1 MKTNEIRAMFP
12 GLEKQVY
19 GRGLVYLDNAATS
32 QKPLSVLKMQDELCR
47 ESCGNVHR
55 GVHKLSNDATRA
67 YEEGREAVRNFIG
80 AGSREEI
87 IFTSGATASFNLLA
101 HSFVSRYV
109 GEGDRILV
117 SEAEH
122 HSNIVPW
129 QIACAAAGATIDV
142 VRVDDRGVLDMDD
155 LSRKLDG
162 RVKLL
167 SIAQISNVLGVV
179 NPIGEIVRM
188 AHAKGIPVA
197 VDGAQGIVHLPVDV
211 KALDCDFYVFSGH
224 KIYAPTGIGVLY
236 GKKEFLEEM
245 PPFLSGGEM
254 VGTVTFEKTTY
265 APLPLK
271 FEAGTPNFVAASCL
285 KPALEL
291 ASELNSDEGLT
302 VCGKENLAFLMEEM
316 QKMEGLRIYGNPE
329 DDAAK
334 APLIS
339 FTVEGTHPSDIAQ
352 ILDKMGIAV
361 RSGLLCAEPVVRRFS
376 DVGMARVS
384 LAPYNTADECRSFIE
399 GLHKAVKMLR

>member
-1 MKTNEIRAMFP
+1 MFP
-12 GLEKQVY
+12 GLEREVY
-19 GRGLVYLDNAATS
+19 GKDLVYLDNAATS
-32 QKPLSVLKMQDELCR
+32 QKPLSVLEMQDELCR
-47 ESCGNVHR
+47 YTCGNVHR

-67 YEEGREAVRNFIG
+67 YEEGRESVRNFIG
-80 AGSREEI
+80 ARSREEI

-101 HSFVSRYV
+101 RSFVSRYV
-109 GEGDRILV
+109 GKGDRILV

-129 QIACAAAGATIDV
+129 QIACAAAGAELDV
-142 VRVDDRGVLDMDD
+142 IPVNGRGEIELDE
-155 LSRKLDG
+155 LRRKLDG
-162 RVKLL
+162 RVKLV
-167 SIAQISNVLGVV
+167 SIAHISNVLGVV

-211 KALDCDFYVFSGH
+211 KELECDFYVFSGH

-236 GKKEFLEEM
+236 GRKEYLEEM
-245 PPFLSGGEM
+245 PPFLCGGEM
-254 VGTVTFEKTTY
+254 VETVTFEKTTF

-291 ASELNSDEGLT
+291 ASSLNSDRELEE
-302 VCGKENLAFLMEEM
+302 CGRENLSFLMEEM
-316 QKMEGLRIYGNPE
+316 LRIEGLKIYGNP
-329 DDAAK
+329 DDADSK

-361 RSGLLCAEPVVRRFS
+361 RSGLLCAEPVVRKFS
-376 DVGMARVS
+376 EVGMARVS
-384 LAPYNTADECRSFIE
+384 LAPYNTADECRIFIE
-399 GLHKAVKMLR
+399 GLHKAVKMLK

>member
-1 MKTNEIRAMFP
+1 MFP
-12 GLEKQVY
+12 GLEREVY
-19 GRGLVYLDNAATS
+19 GKELVYLDNAATS
-32 QKPLSVLKMQDELCR
+32 QKPLSVLEMQDELCR
-47 ESCGNVHR
+47 YTCGNVHR

-67 YEEGREAVRNFIG
+67 YEEGRESVRNFIG
-80 AGSREEI
+80 ARSREEI

-101 HSFVSRYV
+101 RSFVSRYV
-109 GEGDRILV
+109 GKGDRILV

-129 QIACAAAGATIDV
+129 QIACAAAGAELDV
-142 VRVDDRGVLDMDD
+142 IPVNGRGEIELDE
-155 LSRKLDG
+155 LRRKLDR
-162 RVKLL
+162 RVKLV
-167 SIAQISNVLGVV
+167 SIAHISNVLGVV

-211 KALDCDFYVFSGH
+211 KELECDFYVFSGH

-236 GKKEFLEEM
+236 GRKEYLEEM
-245 PPFLSGGEM
+245 PPFLCGGEM
-254 VGTVTFEKTTY
+254 VETVTFEKTTF

-291 ASELNSDEGLT
+291 ASSLNSDRELEE
-302 VCGKENLAFLMEEM
+302 CGRENLSFLMEEM
-316 QKMEGLRIYGNPE
+316 LRIEGLRIYGNP
-329 DDAAK
+329 DDADSK

-361 RSGLLCAEPVVRRFS
+361 RSGLLCAEPVVRKFS
-376 DVGMARVS
+376 EVGMARVS
-384 LAPYNTADECRSFIE
+384 LAPYNTADECRIFIE
-399 GLHKAVKMLR
+399 GLHKAVKMLK

>member
-1 MKTNEIRAMFP
+1 MKTEEIRAQFP
-12 GLEKQVY
+12 GLNRTVY
-19 GRGLVYLDNAATS
+19 GKRLVYLDNAATS
-32 QKPLSVLKMQDELCR
+32 QKPLSVLKMQEFLCR

-55 GVHKLSNDATRA
+55 GVHRLSIEATAA
-67 YEEGREAVRNFIG
+67 YEEARQAVRSFIG
-80 AGSREEI
+80 ARSSEEI
-87 IFTSGATASFNLLA
+87 IFTSGTTASFNLLA
-101 HSFVSRYV
+101 HCFVSRYV
-109 GEGDRILV
+109 GKGDRILI

-129 QIACAAAGATIDV
+129 QIACEAAGATIDV

-155 LSRKLDG
+155 LSKKLDG

-167 SIAQISNVLGVV
+167 SITQISNVLGVI
-179 NPIGEIVRM
+179 NPIREVISA

-211 KALDCDFYVFSGH
+211 TELDCDFYAFSGH
-224 KIYAPTGIGVLY
+224 KIYAPTGTGVLY
-236 GKKEFLEEM
+236 GKKEYLQEM
-245 PPFLSGGEM
+245 PPYMGGGDM
-254 VGTVTFEKTTY
+254 VDTVTFEKTTY

-285 KPALEL
+285 KPALEI
-291 ASELNSDEGLT
+291 ASGFNSDVELMAC
-302 VCGKENLAFLMEEM
+302 VKENLAFLMEEM
-316 QKMEGLRIYGNPE
+316 AATEGLRIYGNPS
-329 DDAAK
+329 DAAAK

-339 FTVEGTHPSDIAQ
+339 FTVEGTHSSDIAQ

-376 DVGMARVS
+376 EVGMARVS
-384 LAPYNTADECRSFIE
+384 LAPYNTMEECRTFIS
-399 GLHKAVKMLR
+399 GLRKAAKMLK

>member
-1 MKTNEIRAMFP
+1 MFP
-12 GLEKQVY
+12 GLEREVY
-19 GRGLVYLDNAATS
+19 GKELVYLDNAATS
-32 QKPLSVLKMQDELCR
+32 QKPLSVLEMQDELCR
-47 ESCGNVHR
+47 YTCGNVHR

-67 YEEGREAVRNFIG
+67 YEEGRESVRNFIG
-80 AGSREEI
+80 ARSREEI

-101 HSFVSRYV
+101 RSFVSRYV
-109 GEGDRILV
+109 GKGDRILV

-129 QIACAAAGATIDV
+129 QIACAAAGAELDV
-142 VRVDDRGVLDMDD
+142 IPVNGRGEIELDE
-155 LSRKLDG
+155 LRRKLDR
-162 RVKLL
+162 RVKLV
-167 SIAQISNVLGVV
+167 SIAHISNVLGVV
-179 NPIGEIVRM
+179 NPIEEIVRM

-211 KALDCDFYVFSGH
+211 KELECDFYVFSGH

-236 GKKEFLEEM
+236 GRKEYLEEM
-245 PPFLSGGEM
+245 PPFLCGGEM
-254 VGTVTFEKTTY
+254 VETVTFEKTTF

-291 ASELNSDEGLT
+291 ASSLNSDRELEE
-302 VCGKENLAFLMEEM
+302 CGRENLSFLMEEM
-316 QKMEGLRIYGNPE
+316 LRIEGLRIYGNP
-329 DDAAK
+329 DDADSK

-361 RSGLLCAEPVVRRFS
+361 RSGLLCAEPVVRKFS
-376 DVGMARVS
+376 EVGMARVS
-384 LAPYNTADECRSFIE
+384 LAPYNTADECRIFIE
-399 GLHKAVKMLR
+399 GLHKAVKMLK

>member
-1 MKTNEIRAMFP
+1 MFP
-12 GLEKQVY
+12 GLEREVY
-19 GRGLVYLDNAATS
+19 GKELVYLDNAATS
-32 QKPLSVLKMQDELCR
+32 QKPLSVLEMQDELCR
-47 ESCGNVHR
+47 YTCGNVHR

-67 YEEGREAVRNFIG
+67 YEEGRESVRNFIG
-80 AGSREEI
+80 ARSREEI

-101 HSFVSRYV
+101 RSFVSRYV
-109 GEGDRILV
+109 GKGDRILV

-129 QIACAAAGATIDV
+129 QIACAAAGAELDV
-142 VRVDDRGVLDMDD
+142 IPVNGRGEIELDK
-155 LSRKLDG
+155 LRRKLDR
-162 RVKLL
+162 RVKLV
-167 SIAQISNVLGVV
+167 SIAHISNVLGVL

-211 KALDCDFYVFSGH
+211 KELECDFYVFSGH

-236 GKKEFLEEM
+236 GRKEYLEEM
-245 PPFLSGGEM
+245 PPFLCGGEM
-254 VGTVTFEKTTY
+254 VETVTFEKTTF

-291 ASELNSDEGLT
+291 ASYLNSDRELAE
-302 VCGKENLAFLMEEM
+302 CGRENLTFLMEEM
-316 QKMEGLRIYGNPE
+316 LRIEGLRIYGNP
-329 DDAAK
+329 DDADSK

-361 RSGLLCAEPVVRRFS
+361 RSGLLCAEPVVRKFS
-376 DVGMARVS
+376 EVGMARVS
-384 LAPYNTADECRSFIE
+384 LAPYNTADECRIFIE
-399 GLHKAVKMLR
+399 GLHKAVKMLK

>member
-1 MKTNEIRAMFP
+1 MFP
-12 GLEKQVY
+12 GLERQVY
-19 GRGLVYLDNAATS
+19 GKDLVYLDNAATS
-32 QKPLSVLKMQDELCR
+32 QKPLSVLEMQDELCR
-47 ESCGNVHR
+47 YTCGNVHR

-67 YEEGREAVRNFIG
+67 YEEGREAVRSFIG
-80 AGSREEI
+80 ARSREET

-101 HSFVSRYV
+101 RCFVSRYV
-109 GEGDRILV
+109 GKGDRILV

-129 QIACAAAGATIDV
+129 QIACAAVGAELDV
-142 VRVDDRGVLDMDD
+142 ISVNDRGEIELEE
-155 LSRKLDG
+155 LRRKLDG
-162 RVKLL
+162 RVKLV
-167 SIAQISNVLGVV
+167 SVAHISNVLGVV
-179 NPIGEIVRM
+179 NPVGEIVRM

-211 KALDCDFYVFSGH
+211 KALECDFYVFSGH

-236 GKKEFLEEM
+236 GRKEYLEEM
-245 PPFLSGGEM
+245 PPFLCGGEM
-254 VGTVTFEKTTY
+254 VETVTFERTTY

-291 ASELNSDEGLT
+291 ASNLNSDRELAE
-302 VCGKENLAFLMEEM
+302 CGRENLAFLMEEM
-316 QKMEGLRIYGNPE
+316 RKIEGLRIYGDPG
-329 DDAAK
+329 DAAYK

-352 ILDKMGIAV
+352 ILDKMGIAM

-376 DVGMARVS
+376 EVGMARVS
-384 LAPYNTADECRSFIE
+384 LAPYNTADECRAFIE
-399 GLHKAVKMLR
+399 GLHKAVKMLK